1 MLKVVQSGEKWGKC
15 MLLGEYELRIDH
27 KGRLAIP
34 ARFREAFR
42 EGLVLSRGFDKC
54 LIVYTEVEWG
64 KVAEKLVALPLT
76 QLNPRRI
83 SRFTFSGAFDLE
95 LDRQGRVII
104 PLTLRQYA
112 ELDEEAI
119 VVGAYSHLQIWSK
132 QLWVAEK
139 KFMSEHAADIAEAV
153 QL

>member
-1 MLKVVQSGEKWGKC
+1 MF
-15 MLLGEYELRIDH
+15 LGEYELKIDH
-27 KGRLAIP
+27 KGRLAMP
-34 ARFREAFR
+34 VRFRETFR
-42 EGLVLSRGFDKC
+42 GGLVLSRGFDKC
-54 LIVYTEVEWG
+54 LIAYSTSEWA

-104 PLTLRQYA
+104 PQTLRQYA
-112 ELDEEAI
+112 EINDEVV

-132 QLWVAEK
+132 ELWTAEK
-139 KFMSEHAADIAEAV
+139 KFMSEHAAEIAEAV
-153 QL
+153 QM

>member
-1 MLKVVQSGEKWGKC
+1 MF
-15 MLLGEYELRIDH
+15 LGEYELKIDH
-27 KGRLAIP
+27 KGRLALP
-34 ARFREAFR
+34 VRFRETFR
-42 EGLVLSRGFDKC
+42 GSMVLSRGFDRC
-54 LIVYTEVEWG
+54 LIAYSTLEWA

-112 ELDEEAI
+112 EINDEVV

-132 QLWVAEK
+132 ELWTAEK
-139 KFMSEHAADIAEAV
+139 IFMSEHAAEIAEAV
-153 QL
+153 QM

>member
-1 MLKVVQSGEKWGKC
+1 

-27 KGRLAIP
+27 KGRLAVP
-34 ARFREAFR
+34 ARFREEFR
-42 EGLVLSRGFDKC
+42 GRLVLSRGFDKC
-54 LIVYTEVEWG
+54 LIVYTVAEWD

-95 LDRQGRVII
+95 PDRQGRVII

-112 ELDEEAI
+112 ELNDEAI

-132 QLWVAEK
+132 KLWTAEK
-139 KFMSEHAADIAEAV
+139 EFMSEHAADIAEAV
-153 QL
+153 QM

>member
-1 MLKVVQSGEKWGKC
+1 

-27 KGRLAIP
+27 KGRVAIP
-34 ARFREAFR
+34 VRFREAFR
-42 EGLVLSRGFDKC
+42 GGLVLSRGFDKC
-54 LIVYTEVEWG
+54 LIAYTTLEWA

-95 LDRQGRVII
+95 LERQGRVII

-112 ELDEEAI
+112 EINDEVI

-132 QLWVAEK
+132 ELWTAEK
-139 KFMSEHAADIAEAV
+139 KFMSEHAAEIAEAV
-153 QL
+153 QM

>member
-1 MLKVVQSGEKWGKC
+1 

-34 ARFREAFR
+34 TRFRKVFR

-54 LIVYTEVEWG
+54 LIVYTVMEWE
-64 KVAEKLVALPLT
+64 KVAEKLVSLPLT

-83 SRFTFSGAFDLE
+83 SRFTFSGSFNLE

-104 PLTLRQYA
+104 PLTLRKYA
-112 ELDEEAI
+112 ELDDEAI

-132 QLWVAEK
+132 KLWTAEK
-139 KFMSEHAADIAEAV
+139 EFVSEHAADIAEAV
-153 QL
+153 QI

>member
-1 MLKVVQSGEKWGKC
+1 

-27 KGRLAIP
+27 KGRVAIP
-34 ARFREAFR
+34 VRFRETFR
-42 EGLVLSRGFDKC
+42 GGLVLSRGFDKC
-54 LIVYTEVEWG
+54 LIAYTTLEWA

-112 ELDEEAI
+112 EINDEVI

-132 QLWVAEK
+132 ELWTAEK
-139 KFMSEHAADIAEAV
+139 KFMSEHAAEIAEAV
-153 QL
+153 QM

>member
-1 MLKVVQSGEKWGKC
+1 

-27 KGRLAIP
+27 KGRVAIP
-34 ARFREAFR
+34 VRFREAFR
-42 EGLVLSRGFDKC
+42 GGLVLSRGFDKC
-54 LIVYTEVEWG
+54 LIAYMTLEWA

-112 ELDEEAI
+112 EINDEVI
-119 VVGAYSHLQIWSK
+119 LVGAYSHLQIWSRE
-132 QLWVAEK
+132 LWTAEK
-139 KFMSEHAADIAEAV
+139 KFMSEHAAEIAEAV
-153 QL
+153 QM

>member
-1 MLKVVQSGEKWGKC
+1 

-34 ARFREAFR
+34 ARFRATFR
-42 EGLVLSRGFDKC
+42 EGLVLSRGFDKY
-54 LIVYTEVEWG
+54 LIAYTVAEWE
-64 KVAEKLVALPLT
+64 KVAEKLVSLPLT

-112 ELDEEAI
+112 ELNDEAI
-119 VVGAYSHLQIWSK
+119 VVGAYSHLQIWSGK
-132 QLWVAEK
+132 LWTAEK
-139 KFMSEHAADIAEAV
+139 KFMAEHAADIAEAV
-153 QL
+153 QM